1 MNKKTISIFIISLFI
16 SLACIFAIVYL
27 VQQPQQKPVNYIYIA
42 VAKQNIPAGTF
53 LQPNMYEYVKI
64 PETDYIRSYVTLK
77 QIVAQNGKVQY
88 QDPLNGLEA
97 KENIYAGERI
107 IKERLSDFRADNQIL
122 SNISDYKR
130 MAYTAEGIENMAG
143 QLREGDRVDFWCRYE
158 LKDKNN
164 IYIVVEKILSNIPV
178 VKAIDSSSN
187 EVKKRNAPASAI
199 EVMLKEDEIEKFLL
213 YKDMGKITIVKT
225 VTSSSTGENT
235 KYVEKKK
242 IVSYSDLIKSIE
254 NQNKTSPQNKK

>member
-1 MNKKTISIFIISLFI
+1 MNKKTISIFVISLFL
-16 SLACIFAIVYL
+16 SLACIFAIIYL
-27 VQQPQQKPVNYIYIA
+27 VQQPQQKPVNYVYVA

-64 PETDYIRSYVTLK
+64 PETDYIRSYITLK
-77 QIVAQNGKVQY
+77 QVVAQNGKIQY
-88 QDPLNGLEA
+88 QDPLNGLEV

-107 IKERLSDFRADNQIL
+107 MKERLSDFRADNQIL
-122 SNISDYKR
+122 SNMSDYKR
-130 MAYTAEGIENMAG
+130 MAYTAEGIDNMAG

-158 LKDKNN
+158 IRDKDN
-164 IYIVVEKILSNIPV
+164 IYIVVEKILSNVPV
-178 VKAIDSSSN
+178 VRAIDSSSN
-187 EVKKRNAPASAI
+187 EVKRRNASASAI

-225 VTSSSTGENT
+225 INSSPSENT

-242 IVSYSDLIKSIE
+242 IISYSDIIKSIE
-254 NQNKTSPQNKK
+254 NQDKSSQQNKK